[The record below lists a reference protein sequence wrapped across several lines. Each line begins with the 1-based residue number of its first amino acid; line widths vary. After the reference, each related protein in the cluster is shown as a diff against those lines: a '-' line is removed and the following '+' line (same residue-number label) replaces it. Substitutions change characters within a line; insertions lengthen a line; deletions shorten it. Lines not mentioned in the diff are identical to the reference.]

1 MSEYLI
7 QGETMESIAN
17 AIRTKKGTSN
27 VMTPGQMT
35 LAIQELRCLDNKI
48 SFAIENPIVAAY
60 LANVNYNPSDYS
72 TTDVITYYR
81 TQTSYRK
88 DQPNAGQVPIK
99 TAGHLR
105 VFDKRGRTERTVSA
119 GTENIYN
126 LTPGAVKPY
135 IVTDA
140 SGNGLQ
146 SGTLKPDGKLRM
158 IKCDGVNNMRD
169 LGGWTADGGEL
180 KYGLLIRGGELE
192 NATAAEIIETDDIL
206 NVFDE
211 IDLRNNSEISNDV
224 SEFPNA
230 DYLHVQLGQ
239 YQGAVD
245 LTNTTM
251 LSRTVT
257 VLRRIM
263 ENVKKNRTTYFHCVS
278 GADRTGTIAFLIEA
292 VCGVSRSDMDKDYE
306 LSCFSNEGE
315 NAARTRVLNVW
326 KNLVGYIDDMDGA
339 TYRDKAVSW
348 FILAGFTITEIN
360 DFREAVIDGI
370 PETVTSQVDYSCKS
384 ISLNK
389 DTVSIGQGESDT
401 LTATIAPVWATGN
414 VAWTTSDSSV
424 VTVSANGASATITGV
439 SAGTAIITASCNG
452 HTATCAITVRAA
464 ELVYTVTS
472 TGAVHG
478 VRISSSDHTT
488 ETTGQAAYAATDY
501 VSTANYTNFRLSNNY
516 DGLSYGGTA
525 TNNVYLNWYDSSK
538 NYISSTEIV
547 GTNQG
552 AAMTPLTGTIPNGA
566 AYYRLRAYCGEAAK
580 RAAWFDAFVVELG
593 RYE

>member
-7 QGETMESIAN
+7 QDTSLTAIAN
-17 AIRTKKGTSN
+17 AIRAKTGGAAN
-27 VMTPGQMT
+27 LTPAQMAA
-35 LAIQELRCLDNKI
+35 AIQVLRCLDNKI
-48 SFAIENPIVAAY
+48 SFTIENPIVAAY
-60 LANVNYNPSDYS
+60 LANVNYDPSDYS
-72 TTDVITYYR
+72 TTDVISYYR
-81 TQTSYRK
+81 TSTSYRK
-88 DQPNAGQVPIK
+88 DQPSAGQVPIK
-99 TAGHLR
+99 EAGTLR
-105 VFDKRGRTERTVSA
+105 VFDTMGRTERTVSA

-126 LTPGAVKPY
+126 LTPGEVAPFM
-135 IVTDA
+135 VTDG

-146 SGTLKPDGKLRM
+146 GGTLKPDGKLRM
-158 IKCDGVNNMRD
+158 IKFDGVNNVRD
-169 LGGWTADGGEL
+169 LGGWACDGGTI

-192 NATAAEIIETDDIL
+192 NAAAAEIAEVNSVL
-206 NVFDE
+206 NVADE
-211 IDLRNNSEISNDV
+211 IDLRNNVEMSNDV

-245 LTNTTM
+245 LTNATM

-263 ENVKKNRTTYFHCVS
+263 ENAEKNRTTYFHCVS
-278 GADRTGTIAFLIEA
+278 GSDRTGTIAFLIEA

-315 NAARTRVLNVW
+315 SAARTRVLNAW
-326 KNLVGYIDDMDGA
+326 KSLVGYIDGMDGS

-348 FILAGFTITEIN
+348 FVLAGFQIAEIN
-360 DFREAVIDGI
+360 DFRANVIDGN
-370 PETVTSQVDYSCKS
+370 PETLTSQVDYSCKS
-384 ISLNK
+384 VSLDK
-389 DTVSIGQGESDT
+389 ATVSIGQGESDT

-414 VAWTTSDSSV
+414 VAWTTSDSSI
-424 VTVSANGASATITGV
+424 VTVTANGASATLTGV
-439 SAGTAIITASCNG
+439 SAGSAMITASCNG

-464 ELVYTVTS
+464 ELVYTITS
-472 TGAVHG
+472 TGAVQG
-478 VRISSSDHTT
+478 VKISSSDHTT

-501 VSTANYTNFRLSNNY
+501 VSTTNYTHFRLSNNY

-538 NYISSTEIV
+538 NYISSTETV

-552 AAMTPLTGTIPNGA
+552 AAMTPLTGTIPDGA

-580 RAAWFDAFVVELG
+580 REAWFGAFVVELG

>member
-1 MSEYLI
+1 MSLLRALI
-7 QGETMESIAN
+7 RSKLTGGSGGEGGGGGGGS
-17 AIRTKKGTSN
+17 
-27 VMTPGQMT
+27 V
-35 LAIQELRCLDNKI
+35 
-48 SFAIENPIVAAY
+48 SFTVENPIVAAY
-60 LANVNYNPSDYS
+60 MANVNYDPSDYS
-72 TTDVITYYR
+72 TTDVISYYR
-81 TQTSYRK
+81 TAASYRK
-88 DQPNAGQVPIK
+88 DQPSAGPVPIK
-99 TAGHLR
+99 KAGLLQ

-126 LTPGAVKPY
+126 LTPGAVVPY

-140 SGNGLQ
+140 SGNELQ
-146 SGTLKPDGKLRM
+146 SGTLKPEGNVRM
-158 IKCDGVNNMRD
+158 IKCAGVNNMRD
-169 LGGWTADGGEL
+169 LGGWTCDGGKL

-192 NATAAEIIETDDIL
+192 NATAAEIVEINSVL
-206 NVFDE
+206 NVADE

-245 LTNTTM
+245 LTNDTM

-263 ENVKKNRTTYFHCVS
+263 ENAEKNRTTYFHCVS
-278 GADRTGTIAFLIEA
+278 GADRTGTIAFLLEA

-306 LSCFSNEGE
+306 LTCFTNEGE
-315 NAARTRVLNVW
+315 SAARTRVLNVW
-326 KNLVGYIDDMDGA
+326 KNLVGYIDGMDGA
-339 TYRDKAVSW
+339 TFRDKAVSW
-348 FILAGFTITEIN
+348 FLLAGFTIEEIN
-360 DFREAVIDGI
+360 DFREAVIDGN

-384 ISLNK
+384 VSLNK
-389 DTVSIGQGESDT
+389 DTASIGQGESDT
-401 LTATIAPVWATGN
+401 LTATIAPFWATGN

-424 VTVSANGASATITGV
+424 VTASANGASATITGV

-464 ELVYTVTS
+464 ELVYTVAS

-478 VRISSSDHTT
+478 VKISSSDHTT

-501 VSTANYTNFRLSNNY
+501 VSTTNHTHFRLSNNY
-516 DGLSYGGTA
+516 DELSYGGTA
-525 TNNVYLNWYDSSK
+525 TNNVYLNWYDGSK
-538 NYISSTEIV
+538 NYISSTETV

-566 AYYRLRAYCGEAAK
+566 AHYRLRAYCGEAAK
-580 RAAWFDAFVVELG
+580 REAWFDAFVVELG

>member
-1 MSEYLI
+1 
-7 QGETMESIAN
+7 
-17 AIRTKKGTSN
+17 
-27 VMTPGQMT
+27 V
-35 LAIQELRCLDNKI
+35 
-48 SFAIENPIVAAY
+48 
-60 LANVNYNPSDYS
+60 
-72 TTDVITYYR
+72 
-81 TQTSYRK
+81 
-88 DQPNAGQVPIK
+88 
-99 TAGHLR
+99 
-105 VFDKRGRTERTVSA
+105 
-119 GTENIYN
+119 
-126 LTPGAVKPY
+126 PY
-135 IVTDA
+135 IVTDE

-146 SGTLKPDGKLRM
+146 SGTLKPEGKLRM

-169 LGGWTADGGEL
+169 LGGWTCDGGKM

-192 NATAAEIIETDDIL
+192 NATASEIIETDDIL

-211 IDLRNNSEISNDV
+211 IDLRNNSEIQNDV

-230 DYLHVQLGQ
+230 DYFHVQLGQ

-245 LTNTTM
+245 LANSTM
-251 LSRTVT
+251 LSRTVS

-263 ENVKKNRTTYFHCVS
+263 ENAKKNRTTYFHCVS
-278 GADRTGTIAFLIEA
+278 GADRTATIAFLIEA

-326 KNLVGYIDDMDGA
+326 KNLVGYIDGMDGT

-348 FILAGFTITEIN
+348 FVLAGFQIAEIN
-360 DFREAVIDGI
+360 DFRANVIDGN
-370 PETVTSQVDYSCKS
+370 PETVTSQVDYTCKS
-384 ISLNK
+384 ISLDK
-389 DTVSIGQGESDT
+389 ATVSIGQGESDT
-401 LTATIAPVWATGN
+401 LTATIAPIWATGN
-414 VAWTTSDSSV
+414 VAWTTSESSV
-424 VTVSANGASATITGV
+424 AAVTANGASATITGV
-439 SAGTAIITASCNG
+439 SAGTAIVTATCNG
-452 HTATCAITVRAA
+452 HTATCSIDVRVA

-478 VRISSSDHTT
+478 VKISSSDHTT

-501 VSTANYTNFRLSNNY
+501 VSATNYTHFRLSNNY

-538 NYISSTEIV
+538 KYISSTETV

-552 AAMTPLTGTIPNGA
+552 AAMTPLTGAIPDGA

>member
-7 QGETMESIAN
+7 QSGTLGAIAD
-17 AIRTKKGTSN
+17 AIRAKKGTSDA
-27 VMTPGQMT
+27 MTPGQMAS
-35 LAIQELRCLDNKI
+35 AIQELRCLDDKI

-72 TTDVITYYR
+72 TTDVIDYYR

-88 DQPNAGQVPIK
+88 DQPSAGPVPIEE
-99 TAGHLR
+99 AGLLQ
-105 VFDKRGRTERTVSA
+105 VFGTRGRIEQTVSA

-126 LTPGAVKPY
+126 LTPGAVDPY
-135 IVTDA
+135 IVTDEN
-140 SGNGLQ
+140 GNGLQ

-158 IKCDGVNNMRD
+158 IKFDGVNNVRD
-169 LGGWTADGGEL
+169 LGGWNSDGGKL

-192 NATAAEIIETDDIL
+192 NAAAAEIAEVNSLL

-211 IDLRNNSEISNDV
+211 IDLRNNSEIQNDV

-230 DYLHVQLGQ
+230 DYLHVQLSQ

-263 ENVKKNRTTYFHCVS
+263 ENAKKNRATYFHCVS
-278 GADRTGTIAFLIEA
+278 GADRTATIAFLIEA

-306 LSCFSNEGE
+306 LSSFSNEGE

-326 KNLVGYIDDMDGA
+326 KNLVGYIDGMDGA

-348 FILAGFTITEIN
+348 FVLAGFQIAEIN
-360 DFREAVIDGI
+360 DFRANVIDGN
-370 PETVTSQVDYSCKS
+370 PETVTSQVDYTCKS
-384 ISLNK
+384 ISLDK
-389 DTVSIGQGESDT
+389 STVSIGQGESDT

-424 VTVSANGASATITGV
+424 VTVTANGSSATLTGV
-439 SAGTAIITASCNG
+439 SAGTAIITATCNG

-478 VRISSSDHTT
+478 VKISSSDHKT

-501 VSTANYTNFRLSNNY
+501 VSATNYTHFRLSNNY

-525 TNNVYLNWYDSSK
+525 TNNVYLNWYDGSK
-538 NYISSTEIV
+538 NYISSTETV